1 MGFGDGHVAIGVLL
15 EPHCFSW
22 CAQAHLNGWVMN
34 SVMLTPPSPRTPQP
48 HLLSNPVTLWLLLNS
63 PKSAAD
69 FHIPGYTLPL
79 PSSEDEDT
87 GERYGELCQ
96 EQDKL
101 EPLFGHVHGQEGI
114 CVLKIK
120 LISGVTWLK
129 GQQWVLVSG
138 SPKWVFW
145 STSAPCILSKFWFLP
160 AFLLQEH
167 QTLNNHAHTPER
179 SQDLCFITRCH
190 SWVWINMSVSWRCYY
205 GGEGSWE
212 VEGPER

>member
-1 MGFGDGHVAIGVLL
+1 
-15 EPHCFSW
+15 
-22 CAQAHLNGWVMN
+22 MN

-63 PKSAAD
+63 PTSAAD

-120 LISGVTWLK
+120 LISGVT
-129 GQQWVLVSG
+129 
-138 SPKWVFW
+138 
-145 STSAPCILSKFWFLP
+145 
-160 AFLLQEH
+160 
-167 QTLNNHAHTPER
+167 
-179 SQDLCFITRCH
+179 
-190 SWVWINMSVSWRCYY
+190 
-205 GGEGSWE
+205 
-212 VEGPER
+212 